1 LNPNLQIHLVPKLIS
16 RTGETLES
24 IRISAPGIA
33 PLTADQSSIE
43 RRMRLMQEL
52 DLAFSKTMK
61 LNWIDLKRKA
71 IVELAL
77 IYERLVSDL
86 KGINT
91 PEDLMKPFHT
101 KVAEMKSAMDQ
112 MDQLSVVLKAPST
125 DALLL
130 ANEVKAS
137 LPESIWAE
145 WKKGVE
151 LKQRDYLLHLVSAY
165 EQSELGAKGIA
176 PILKGLVLLLSGT
189 PSEAFAL
196 IESAPDSP
204 WKTNLSQ
211 FFQRR
216 KL

>member
-1 LNPNLQIHLVPKLIS
+1 LV
-16 RTGETLES
+16 
-24 IRISAPGIA
+24 A
-33 PLTADQSSIE
+33 
-43 RRMRLMQEL
+43 
-52 DLAFSKTMK
+52 
-61 LNWIDLKRKA
+61 
-71 IVELAL
+71 
-77 IYERLVSDL
+77 DL

-101 KVAEMKSAMDQ
+101 KVVEMKTAMDK
-112 MDQLSVVLKAPST
+112 MDQLSVVLKAPNA

-137 LPESIWAE
+137 LPESIWVE

-165 EQSELGAKGIA
+165 EQSEIGAKGIA

-204 WKTNLSQ
+204 WKTNVSQ